1 MKPFFDTSSLPK
13 DAVALRQT
21 LFLASGGG
29 ISIAGILLMVTTLA
43 PGGFSV
49 TEWLLLA
56 LFVPLFGQI
65 SFGFAIAFWGF
76 VVLALGGDRWQ
87 VMRTLPPEGT
97 LPSSLPGS
105 TAVVL
110 PVFNEDPS
118 RTFAGLENMFR
129 SLEKSP
135 HAKAFDFFILSDS
148 NEPDRWLEEEL
159 AWTGL
164 CQRLNAF
171 GRIFYRKRRVSLH
184 GKSGNIADFCRRWG
198 NRYRYLLILDA
209 DSVMEGST
217 IVRLAQAMDANPAA
231 GIIQTGPQIV
241 RGTSLLQRLI
251 QFTTRAAG
259 PVFAAGSN
267 FWHLGAGNYWGHN
280 AIIRLQPFM
289 EHCVLPEIPGETA
302 AERHIM
308 SHDTIEASLMK
319 KAGYQVWFAYLE
331 PGSYEEGPPNLLDSL
346 KRDRRWCQGNLQHFW
361 FLFAPS
367 THFANRLHIF
377 FGLMA
382 YLTAPM
388 LALFIVLSAWDFFQ
402 KEQFARLSDHLAT
415 FSNVNQATLSLLG
428 LTLGLLFLPK
438 IFGTLLL
445 VLRTRGSAKKVKAI
459 VSSLLETVFS
469 ILLAPILLYFYTKF
483 VVLTLLGL
491 RVAWKTQN
499 RADAGLTAGDAIR
512 HFSGP
517 TLAGIAGAAAAAHW
531 TPALLPWLS
540 PVLLGLVLA
549 IPLAMLTGSGSAGR
563 WLRERGLLLI
573 PEEESTP
580 EILKNLDV
588 CSTPPAGGL
597 VEVTVS
603 PFANAVHTALLKRS
617 KVRARHKEAFLH
629 NLIERFLADGPHA
642 LSRRELMALLW
653 DPEAVTAIHRRLWT
667 TPGEALHA
675 DWRSALKA
683 QTGFC

>member
-1 MKPFFDTSSLPK
+1 MKPFPDTSSLPK

-21 LFLASGGG
+21 LFLATGGG
-29 ISIAGILLMVTTLA
+29 IAIAGIWLMSSTLA
-43 PGGFSV
+43 PGGFSA

-56 LFVPLFGQI
+56 LFVPLFSQI
-65 SFGFAIAFWGF
+65 AFGFAIAFWGF
-76 VVLALGGDRWQ
+76 VILARGGDPWQ
-87 VMRTLPPEGT
+87 VMRTLPPE
-97 LPSSLPGS
+97 PSATAPLPGS

-110 PVFNEDPS
+110 PVFNEDPG
-118 RTFAGLENMFR
+118 RTFAGLENMFT
-129 SLEKSP
+129 SLGKSP

-148 NEPDRWLEEEL
+148 NDPDRWLEEEL
-159 AWTGL
+159 AWTEL
-164 CQRLNAF
+164 CRRLNAF

-198 NRYRYLLILDA
+198 SRYRYLLILDA

-289 EHCVLPEIPGETA
+289 EQCVLPEIPGETA

-388 LALFIVLSAWDFFQ
+388 LTLFIALSAWDFYQ
-402 KEQFARLSDHLAT
+402 KEQFARLSDRLGS
-415 FSNVNQATLSLLG
+415 FSHADQATLSLLG
-428 LTLGLLFLPK
+428 LTIALLFLPK
-438 IFGTLLL
+438 VFGTLLL
-445 VLRTRGSAKKVKAI
+445 LARTRGLGRKAGVAASAV
-459 VSSLLETVFS
+459 LETIFS
-469 ILLAPILLYFYTKF
+469 ILLAPVLLYFYTKF
-483 VVLTLLGL
+483 VILTLLGL

-499 RADAGLTAGDAIR
+499 RSDAGLSLSDAIR
-512 HFSGP
+512 NFGSP
-517 TLAGIAGAAAAAHW
+517 TLTGLAATAAAAVW

-540 PVLLGLVLA
+540 PVLAGLVLA
-549 IPLAMLTGSGSAGR
+549 VPLAMLTASSSAGR
-563 WLRERGLLLI
+563 WLRNRGLLLI

-580 EILKNLDV
+580 AILQNLDATA
-588 CSTPPAGGL
+588 TPAAGGL
-597 VEVTVS
+597 VEVAVS
-603 PFANAVHTALLKRS
+603 PYANAVHTALLKRS
-617 KVRARHKEAFLH
+617 KVRARHKETLLH
-629 NLIERFLADGPHA
+629 DLIERLLSNGPDA
-642 LSRRELMALLW
+642 LTRRELMALLW
-653 DPEAVTAIHRRLWT
+653 DPESVGALHRRLWT
-667 TPGEALHA
+667 APGAAL
-675 DWRSALKA
+675 DPRWRAALNRDL
-683 QTGFC
+683 